1 MTDTKREWLPVP
13 EWQRRNPG
21 ILSKNTL
28 YDAVAKKRLM
38 SIRIGGKILIAS
50 DALDV
55 LSTSG
60 AYRDSLDRIYG
71 EKSEQLT
78 IRTTNDAIDHI
89 LAEQQA
95 GVDRE

>member
-1 MTDTKREWLPVP
+1 
-13 EWQRRNPG
+13 
-21 ILSKNTL
+21 
-28 YDAVAKKRLM
+28 M
-38 SIRIGGKILIAS
+38 SIRVGRKILIAS
-50 DALDV
+50 DALDI

-95 GVDRE
+95 GGDRE